1 MTSNFLIFPYDYI
14 LSILVLIIT
23 IFSTWKG
30 FIQSILGLLTWIGSI
45 LITIYSYDSSSI
57 FISSQILKIEFF
69 QNYEYFTHIL
79 SIIISIPLIFL
90 LSLFF
95 LKKIRK
101 FLSSDIDKQLLGI
114 VFDKIFGFIYGLLF
128 SYVIITAFII
138 LINSIEMYN
147 LKNWINNN
155 SNIIL
160 NINNFNQNYIYGID
174 LINTINE

>member
-1 MTSNFLIFPYDYI
+1 M
-14 LSILVLIIT
+14 
-23 IFSTWKG
+23 
-30 FIQSILGLLTWIGSI
+30 
-45 LITIYSYDSSSI
+45 
-57 FISSQILKIEFF
+57 
-69 QNYEYFTHIL
+69 
-79 SIIISIPLIFL
+79 
-90 LSLFF
+90 
-95 LKKIRK
+95 KKIRK

-138 LINSIEMYN
+138 LINSFEMYN